1 MEVEGE
7 EEGGRVDRVETE
19 DVLPYY
25 MCLQAGKRLKRE
37 GDSLGMWCP

>member
-7 EEGGRVDRVETE
+7 EEGERADAVETE

-25 MCLQAGKRLKRE
+25 MCLQAGRRLNGE
-37 GDSLGMWCP
+37 GDSLGM